1 MKNLFDMIGL
11 SYRAP
16 AKGDSRRASYT
27 AVPVDRAGGGR
38 RRRSYG
44 NNRRQSLDPAAVLGR
59 HVFDGRLADPRT
71 RNTCESARPAF
82 VFYTTRVADG
92 VDWVRRRG
100 EPYFSAGPAFPDRW
114 PAPKAVRSGAEKVG
128 NTGVRPST
136 AGVTA

>member
-16 AKGDSRRASYT
+16 VKGDSRRASYT
-27 AVPVDRAGGGR
+27 AVPVDRVGGRGGGP

-71 RNTCESARPAF
+71 RNPCESVRPTF
-82 VFYTTRVADG
+82 VLFTLCTYG
-92 VDWVRRRG
+92 VDPLLPTGLIGSDG
-100 EPYFSAGPAFPDRW
+100 EANRTFRPVPPDR
-114 PAPKAVRSGAEKVG
+114 
-128 NTGVRPST
+128 
-136 AGVTA
+136 